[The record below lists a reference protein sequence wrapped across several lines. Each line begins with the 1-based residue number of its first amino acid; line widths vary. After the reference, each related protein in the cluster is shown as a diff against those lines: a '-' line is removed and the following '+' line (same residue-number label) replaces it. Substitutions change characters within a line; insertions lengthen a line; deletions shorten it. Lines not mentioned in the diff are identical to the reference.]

1 MTSENT
7 NPVITP
13 SAPVIAEPVAPP
25 PPLPPTSPAT
35 PTRRYSPG
43 LATWL
48 SLVPG
53 LGHVYLGLYQRAV
66 IFFCA
71 GAAAAWFTD
80 RADIGPLL
88 IFFVWPFTM
97 IDANRQA
104 HAINSGLCPEPLAGT
119 EYPKTRHRSNLGFG
133 VFLTV
138 IGLFML
144 YNQFY
149 PVDMTFLLDWW
160 PMFLV
165 LAGVYLV
172 ARHFLEQKR
181 RQESDSQVI
190 E

>member
-13 SAPVIAEPVAPP
+13 NASPTPEPVAPP
-25 PPLPPTSPAT
+25 PPLPPVVPAL
-35 PTRRYSPG
+35 PSRRYAPG

-66 IFFCA
+66 VFFCA

-104 HAINSGLCPEPLAGT
+104 HAINAGLCPEPLAGA
-119 EYPKTRHRSNLGFG
+119 EYPKTRRGGSLGFG

-138 IGLFML
+138 LGLFML

-149 PVDMTFLLDWW
+149 PVDMNFLLDWW

-165 LAGVYLV
+165 LAGAYLV
-172 ARHFLEQKR
+172 GRHFLEQKR
-181 RQESDSQVI
+181 RQQADEAGID
-190 E
+190 